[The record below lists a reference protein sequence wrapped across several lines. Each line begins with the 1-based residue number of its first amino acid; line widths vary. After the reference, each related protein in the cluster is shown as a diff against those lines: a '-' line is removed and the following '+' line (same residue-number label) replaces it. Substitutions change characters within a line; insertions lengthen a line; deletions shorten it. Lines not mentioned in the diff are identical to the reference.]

1 MRCQT
6 FSDPALPFTDP
17 AGLAILTAMSPNAA
31 ASPSPDAM
39 RIFDRALVRARR
51 TRAAAG
57 DWDEAAFLM
66 RETAERLADR
76 LDDITHRF
84 PRALDLGCHGGELG
98 RALNGR
104 GGIETLIQ
112 ADLSPAMARRAAGTG
127 VGPALAFDEES
138 WPIAPGRLDAVL
150 SNLSLHWVNDLPGAL
165 IQARRALRPDGLFLA
180 CLLGGATLRELR
192 TCLADAEME
201 ITGGL
206 SPRTSP
212 LADVRDAGNLLSRA
226 GFALPTADAD
236 LITVRYQHPLKLM
249 SDLRAM
255 GESNAVLARPRGPTR
270 RAVLMRAAQLYHER
284 HAGPDGR
291 MPATFEVI
299 FLTAWAP
306 DPSQPQPLA
315 PGSGEAN
322 LTGVLGDG
330 SKPSKPH

>member
-1 MRCQT
+1 
-6 FSDPALPFTDP
+6 
-17 AGLAILTAMSPNAA
+17 MSQNAA

-39 RIFDRALVRARR
+39 TVFDRALVRARR

-57 DWDEAAFLM
+57 DWQEAAFLV

-98 RALNGR
+98 RVLNGR
-104 GGIETLIQ
+104 GGIEALIQ
-112 ADLSPAMARRAAGTG
+112 ADLSPAMARRAAATG
-127 VGPALAFDEES
+127 AGPALAFDEEA
-138 WPIAPGRLDAVL
+138 WPIKPASLDAVL

-165 IQARRALRPDGLFLA
+165 IQARRSLRPDGLFLA

-236 LITVRYQHPLKLM
+236 LITVRYPHPLKLM
-249 SDLRAM
+249 NDLRAM
-255 GESNAVLARPRGPTR
+255 GESNGVRARARGLGR
-270 RAVLMRAAQLYHER
+270 RSVLMRAAALYQER
-284 HAGPDGR
+284 HGGRDGHV
-291 MPATFEVI
+291 PATFEVI

-306 DPSQPQPLA
+306 DPSQPKPLA
-315 PGSGEAN
+315 PGSGQAS
-322 LTGVLGDG
+322 LIGVLGDAAG
-330 SKPSKPH
+330 SSRAH